1 MRRLLAC
8 GLALAMAALA
18 VTTFARTPEA
28 QAADRVLE
36 ACAPGKQTIDA
47 RALPR
52 TLDPDRCP
60 AGGRSI
66 SDGPVA
72 SVVPPPGR
80 TVYAEVL
87 TISGAQEFS
96 VSRLPDGTI
105 ELDHVGEEAPG
116 DEPEA
121 SVADASGRAAVDREG
136 CYSSA
141 RLDLDQKVTGSITYN
156 FNASTTPGGISRS
169 GASGAIRRAAGSV
182 FNTKNTCSM
191 GDRVPVALEY
201 GGGTSASTQV
211 ANGLCGR
218 NDGRSVVDFGYL
230 KSGILAA
237 TCAIAADRPN
247 YDEVLSADIR
257 INRRGPRWTFEPNAG
272 SCSRAYDV
280 EGVMTH
286 EWGHFFGLGHV
297 PEDGNRNLTMS
308 RYINGPCQSS
318 ERTLGRGDVL
328 GLDGKY
334 DG

>member
-8 GLALAMAALA
+8 GLALALAALA
-18 VTTFARTPEA
+18 VATLAGTPEA
-28 QAADRVLE
+28 QTAGRVLE
-36 ACAPGKQTIDA
+36 ACEPRKQEIDA
-47 RALPR
+47 RTLPR
-52 TLDPDRCP
+52 TLEPDECP
-60 AGGRSI
+60 TGGRSI

-87 TISGAQEFS
+87 TTSGAQELS
-96 VSRLPDGTI
+96 VRRLPDGTI
-105 ELDHVGEEAPG
+105 ELDHVGEETPG

-121 SVADASGRAAVDREG
+121 PVADASSRAANREG

-141 RLDLDQKVTGSITYN
+141 RTDLDQKVTGPITYN
-156 FNASTTPGGISRS
+156 FNVSTTPGGISRS
-169 GASGAIRRAAGSV
+169 GASGAIKRAAGNVS
-182 FNTKNTCSM
+182 NTKNTCSM
-191 GDRVPVALEY
+191 GDRVPVALRY
-201 GGGTSASTQV
+201 GGKTNASTQV
-211 ANGLCGR
+211 ANGHCGR

-237 TCAIAADRPN
+237 TCAIADDRPY

-257 INRRGPRWTFEPNAG
+257 INSRGPRWTLEPNAR

-297 PEDGNRNLTMS
+297 PEDGSRNLTMS

-334 DG
+334 AG